1 MFKNKSELIDMLE
14 FFEIDYELDSAE
26 SWHTNH
32 EDGEL
37 IPYDE
42 LDKPST
48 YLQNIHSG
56 NI

>member
-14 FFEIDYELDSAE
+14 FFEIDYELDSADPGIL
-26 SWHTNH
+26 T